1 MMRLQKRKTPR
12 HPGFTLIEVI
22 VALVIAMILAS
33 IAYPSYLESVRKSR
47 RMEGRAALLQLMQ
60 QQERYYS
67 LHNSYIR
74 FSSSSTDEDE
84 RKFRWFSG
92 SSAQA
97 SAYEIKA
104 EACASDTIANCVL
117 LTAMPGTSKVDEK
130 YKDPV
135 CGELSLTS
143 TGIKTANK
151 PDCWK

>member
-1 MMRLQKRKTPR
+1 MRLRKRKTPQ
-12 HPGFTLIEVI
+12 PGFTLIEVV
-22 VALVIAMILAS
+22 VALAIAIILAS
-33 IAYPSYLESVRKSR
+33 VAVPSYLDSVRKSR

-84 RKFRWFSG
+84 RKFQWFSG
-92 SSAQA
+92 SSARA

-104 EACASDTIANCVL
+104 EACANDTIVNCVL
-117 LTAMPGTSKVDEK
+117 LTAMPGTSKVDDK

-135 CGELSLTS
+135 CDELSLTS

>member
-1 MMRLQKRKTPR
+1 MHLRKRKTQQS
-12 HPGFTLIEVI
+12 GFTLIEV
-22 VALVIAMILAS
+22 VIASVITMILMSAVV
-33 IAYPSYLESVRKSR
+33 PSYMESVRKSR
-47 RMEGRAALLQLMQ
+47 RMEGRAALLRLMQ

-74 FSSSSTDEDE
+74 FASSSTDEDE
-84 RKFRWFSG
+84 RKFQWFSG
-92 SSAQA
+92 SNAQA

-104 EACASDTIANCVL
+104 EACANDTIVNCVL
-117 LTAMPGTSKVDEK
+117 LTAMPGTSKVDDK

-143 TGIKTANK
+143 AGVKAANK

>member
-1 MMRLQKRKTPR
+1 MHLQKRKTLQS
-12 HPGFTLIEVI
+12 GFTLTEVAI
-22 VALVIAMILAS
+22 ALVITMILMS
-33 IAYPSYLESVRKSR
+33 VVVPSYVESVRKSR
-47 RMEGRAALLQLMQ
+47 RMEGRAALLRLMQ

-84 RKFRWFSG
+84 RKFQWFSG
-92 SSAQA
+92 GNAQA

-104 EACASDTIANCVL
+104 EACANDTIVNCVL
-117 LTAMPGTSKVDEK
+117 LTAMPGTSKVDDK

-143 TGIKTANK
+143 IGVKAANK